1 MNPALLII
9 IAVGCVVGWALLS
22 GAYKAVGGMV
32 KDVAEDA
39 VNEMKEDEDE

>member
-9 IAVGCVVGWALLS
+9 IAIGCVLGWALLS
-22 GAYKAVGGMV
+22 GVYKAVGGAV